1 MTAPGPKNPEKKAT
15 IMVVDDTQENLVLL
29 ATILQPEGYKV
40 MTLLDGKMA
49 VDAARLRS
57 PDLILMDIM
66 MPKMDGYTA
75 CGILKADP
83 KTASIPVIFLS
94 ALSDPADKIKA
105 FEKGA
110 VDYITKPFNV
120 MEVRARVGVHLELK
134 SLRAALEAHNA
145 KLEEKVRQ
153 QVEELS
159 QGHLSLITTMTKLA
173 TVRDTETGEHIER
186 TRRLCRLMAQ
196 LLGKDPRFSSVVDQA
211 FMENIYNASP
221 LHDIGKV
228 AISDAILRKD
238 DELTP
243 EEYERMKQHTV
254 IGAEYLA
261 QALAKSPKNSYLK
274 MGMEIAGNH
283 HERWDGSG
291 YPAGISG
298 QDIPLSARIMSL
310 ADVYDAL
317 RSERVYKRA
326 IDHAEVVAMIAEQ
339 RALSFDPAIVD
350 IFMEH
355 HSEFEDIRDS
365 QK

>member
-1 MTAPGPKNPEKKAT
+1 MTALGSKTLGKKAT
-15 IMVVDDTQENLVLL
+15 IMAVDDTQENLVLL

-40 MTLLDGKMA
+40 MTLPDGKMA
-49 VDAARLRS
+49 VDAARLRN

-66 MPKMDGYTA
+66 MPEMDGYTA
-75 CGILKADP
+75 CGMLKADP
-83 KTASIPVIFLS
+83 RTASIPIIFLS

-134 SLRAALEAHNA
+134 FLRTALEAHNA
-145 KLEEKVRQ
+145 QLEEKVRQ

-186 TRRLCRLMAQ
+186 TRRLCRLMAR
-196 LLGKDPRFSSVVDQA
+196 LLSKDPEFSSVVNQG
-211 FMENIYNASP
+211 FIENIYNASP

-243 EEYERMKQHTV
+243 EEYERMKQHTA
-254 IGAEYLA
+254 IGAE
-261 QALAKSPKNSYLK
+261 
-274 MGMEIAGNH
+274 
-283 HERWDGSG
+283 
-291 YPAGISG
+291 
-298 QDIPLSARIMSL
+298 
-310 ADVYDAL
+310 
-317 RSERVYKRA
+317 
-326 IDHAEVVAMIAEQ
+326 
-339 RALSFDPAIVD
+339 
-350 IFMEH
+350 
-355 HSEFEDIRDS
+355 
-365 QK
+365 